1 MTKFYPLPEVE
12 GAVVKEKIMDI
23 DSKKLA
29 CVIARTLDDKLG
41 KDITILNISNVSSL
55 ADYFVIVTGDSTP
68 QVKALMNNTKEKIK
82 EFFSRSPIRMENDT
96 KNRWNL
102 LDYGDVIVHILH
114 KDERETYAIEK
125 FWSNAFSIAEDE
137 WKSLSEEYKEF

>member
-1 MTKFYPLPEVE
+1 MSEDL
-12 GAVVKEKIMDI
+12 

-29 CVIARTLDDKLG
+29 CIIAGTLDDKLG

-68 QVKALMNNTKEKIK
+68 QVKALMENTKDRIK
-82 EFFSRSPIRMENDT
+82 KLFERSPLRMENDA

-102 LDYGDVIVHILH
+102 LDYGDVVVHILH
-114 KDERETYAIEK
+114 RDERETYAIEK
-125 FWSNAFSIAEDE
+125 FWNNAFSV
-137 WKSLSEEYKEF
+137 SEEEWREISKKYSEFNK

>member
-1 MTKFYPLPEVE
+1 MTEEISSL
-12 GAVVKEKIMDI
+12 
-23 DSKKLA
+23 KLA

-68 QVKALMNNTKEKIK
+68 QVKALMANTKEKIK
-82 EFFSRSPIRMENDT
+82 EYFKRLPVRMENDA

-102 LDYGDVIVHILH
+102 LDYGDVVVHILH
-114 KDERETYAIEK
+114 RDERETYAIEK
-125 FWSNAFSIAEDE
+125 FWNNAFSVSESE
-137 WKSLSEEYKEF
+137 WKENSKEFSEFNKD

>member
-1 MTKFYPLPEVE
+1 MSEEL
-12 GAVVKEKIMDI
+12 

-68 QVKALMNNTKEKIK
+68 QVKALMNNTKERIK
-82 EFFSRSPIRMENDT
+82 ELFSRAPIRMENDL

-102 LDYGDVIVHILH
+102 LDYGDVVVHILH
-114 KDERETYAIEK
+114 KEERETYAIEK

-137 WKSLSEEYKEF
+137 WREISKDYSEY

>member
-1 MTKFYPLPEVE
+1 MSEEL
-12 GAVVKEKIMDI
+12 

-29 CVIARTLDDKLG
+29 CVIAITLDDKLG

-68 QVKALMNNTKEKIK
+68 QVKALMNNTKERIK
-82 EFFSRSPIRMENDT
+82 ELFSRAPIRMENDL

-102 LDYGDVIVHILH
+102 LDYGDVVVHILH
-114 KDERETYAIEK
+114 KEERETYAIEK

-137 WKSLSEEYKEF
+137 WREISKDYSEF

>member
-1 MTKFYPLPEVE
+1 ME
-12 GAVVKEKIMDI
+12 I

-29 CVIARTLDDKLG
+29 CVIAGALDDKLG
-41 KDITILNISNVSSL
+41 KNITILNISNVSSL

-68 QVKALMNNTKEKIK
+68 QVKALMSHTKERIK
-82 EFFSRSPIRMENDT
+82 ELFSRSPVRMENDA

-102 LDYGDVIVHILH
+102 LDYGDVVVHILH

-125 FWSNAFSIAEDE
+125 FWNNAFSVSEEE
-137 WKSLSEEYKEF
+137 WKDLSKEYRQYNN

>member
-1 MTKFYPLPEVE
+1 MTEEL
-12 GAVVKEKIMDI
+12 

-68 QVKALMNNTKEKIK
+68 QVKALMNETKEKIK
-82 EFFSRSPIRMENDT
+82 ELFSRSPLRVENDSR
-96 KNRWNL
+96 NRWNL
-102 LDYGDVIVHILH
+102 LDYGDVVVHILH
-114 KDERETYAIEK
+114 KEERETYAIEK
-125 FWSNAFSIAEDE
+125 FWSNAFSITEDE
-137 WKSLSEEYKEF
+137 WREISKDYSKF